1 MPSTGFDAFRFGV
14 AGRQLFGLYQPASAG
29 VDRRHAVLLCPPF
42 GQEAIRSQRM
52 FRVLAERLSR
62 DGFHVMRFDYLGTGD
77 ADGEDD
83 VCSLDDWTRDVQQ
96 ASAELTRRSG
106 TERCSWLG
114 LRLGASLAALASAQA
129 LLPPDKLLLW
139 DPVLD
144 GAPYLAEL
152 AQAHHAELKFLHDAP
167 WPAPKSSADSQL
179 TEALG
184 FPVHEA
190 LRRQLLALSPSALA
204 RLRARAV
211 VAVIGGAASSASS
224 ALQTLGRE
232 LAAKSVSYICK
243 PVGESIVWASGDAM
257 NTALVPMDAL
267 KVMLDVLKDDA

>member
-1 MPSTGFDAFRFGV
+1 MSNTGFDAFRFGV

-42 GQEAIRSQRM
+42 GQEAIRAQRM

-77 ADGEDD
+77 ADGDDD

-96 ASAELTRRSG
+96 AAAELTRRSG
-106 TERCSWLG
+106 AARCSWLG

-129 LLPPDKLLLW
+129 ISPPDKLILW
-139 DPVLD
+139 DPVLE

-152 AQAHHAELKFLHDAP
+152 AQAHHAELKFLHDTA
-167 WPAPKSSADSQL
+167 WPAPKHAADTPL
-179 TEALG
+179 KEALG
-184 FPVHEA
+184 FPISEA
-190 LRRQLLALSPSALA
+190 LRSQLLALSPSDLA
-204 RLRARAV
+204 RLHACAV
-211 VAVIGGAASSASS
+211 VAVISGTASPS
-224 ALQTLGRE
+224 LQTLARE
-232 LAAKSVSYICK
+232 LVAKSVPYTSK

-257 NTALVPMDAL
+257 NTALVPMEAL
-267 KVMLDVLKDDA
+267 KAMLDALKDDA